1 MPTVAILGTD
11 VAPRRVVRNVVVC
24 VLLCVSAAPVLAQQ
38 PYSTEDADV
47 AKRRSVKVSV
57 GAEFDALQPEDT
69 DHDRQTTV
77 LTRVNY
83 GVLDKL
89 EIEFA
94 APVIYLRNT
103 AEPNAGGYGDTQA
116 AVKYQVREDSHGPAV
131 AVAFSVQ
138 APTGDAERDIGS
150 GVTMTWINAIVGHT
164 VAEKTKVA
172 VNAGF
177 MPSGNPSIGALGINA
192 HRGKIVTFGGMLSR
206 EVSGKLK
213 LGGEINGAMTTTG
226 DAQHQL
232 HVLGGGNYELRRG
245 ATIDAG
251 VVVGHFTRT
260 PRFGMMVGVTFTAP
274 STAAA
279 E

>member
-1 MPTVAILGTD
+1 VY
-11 VAPRRVVRNVVVC
+11 VV
-24 VLLCVSAAPVLAQQ
+24 LCLSAVPVFAQQ

-47 AKRRSVKVSV
+47 ARPRSVKLSV
-57 GAEFDALQPEDT
+57 GAEFDALRPEDT

-83 GVLDKL
+83 GALDKL
-89 EIEFA
+89 EIEFS
-94 APVIYLRNT
+94 APVIYLRNS

-116 AVKYQVREDSHGPAV
+116 GIKYQIREDAHGPAV
-131 AVAFSVQ
+131 ALAFSVQ
-138 APTGDAERDIGS
+138 APTGDADRDIGS

-164 VAEKTKVA
+164 IAARTKMA
-172 VNAGF
+172 INAGF

-192 HRGKIVTFGGMLSR
+192 HRGKIVTFGGAVSR
-206 EVSGKLK
+206 EVSEKLK
-213 LGGEINGAMTTTG
+213 LGGEINGATTTTG
-226 DAQHQL
+226 DVQHQL
-232 HVLGGGNYELRRG
+232 HVVGGGNYQLRRG

-260 PRFGMMVGVTFTAP
+260 PRVGVIVGITLTAP

>member
-1 MPTVAILGTD
+1 MRKRL
-11 VAPRRVVRNVVVC
+11 VC
-24 VLLCVSAAPVLAQQ
+24 ALLWLVAAPVFAQQ

-47 AKRRSVKVSV
+47 AKRHSVKLSI

-69 DHDRQTTV
+69 DHDRQTSV
-77 LTRVNY
+77 LTRASY
-83 GVLDKL
+83 GAVDKL
-89 EIEFA
+89 EIEA
-94 APVIYLRNT
+94 SAPVIYLQNA
-103 AEPNAGGYGDTQA
+103 AEPNAAGYGDTQA
-116 AVKYQVREDSHGPAV
+116 GIKYRIREDSHGPAV
-131 AVAFSVQ
+131 ALAFSVQ

-150 GVTMTWINAIVGHT
+150 GVTMTWINAIVEHAI
-164 VAEKTKVA
+164 AEKTKVA
-172 VNAGF
+172 LNAGF

-192 HRGKIVTFGGMLSR
+192 HRGKIVTFGGMLTR
-206 EVSGKLK
+206 EVSDKLK
-213 LGGEINGAMTTTG
+213 LGGEINGAMPTTG

-245 ATIDAG
+245 TTIDAG

-260 PRFGMMVGVTFTAP
+260 PRFGLMVGVTLTAP

>member
-1 MPTVAILGTD
+1 ML
-11 VAPRRVVRNVVVC
+11 C
-24 VLLCVSAAPVLAQQ
+24 VLLYLSATPVRAQQ
-38 PYSTEDADV
+38 PYSTENADV
-47 AKRRSVKVSV
+47 AKPRSLTLSV
-57 GAEFDALQPEDT
+57 GAEFDALQPEDA

-83 GVLDKL
+83 GASDKL
-89 EIEFA
+89 EIEFS
-94 APVIYLRNT
+94 APVIYLQNA
-103 AEPNAGGYGDTQA
+103 AEPNAAGYGDTQA
-116 AVKYQVREDSHGPAV
+116 AIKYQIREDTRGPAV
-131 AVAFSVQ
+131 ALAFSVQ

-150 GVTMTWINAIVGHT
+150 GVTMTWINASVGH
-164 VAEKTKVA
+164 AIADKTKVA
-172 VNAGF
+172 ANAGF

-192 HRGKIVTFGGMLSR
+192 RRGKIVTFGGMLTR
-206 EVSGKLK
+206 EVTEKLK

-226 DAQHQL
+226 DVQHQL

-245 ATIDAG
+245 TTIDAG

-260 PRFGMMVGVTFTAP
+260 PRFGVMVGVTLTAP

>member
-1 MPTVAILGTD
+1 
-11 VAPRRVVRNVVVC
+11 VC
-24 VLLCVSAAPVLAQQ
+24 ALLCLSAAPAFGQQ

-47 AKRRSVKVSV
+47 ARLHSVKLSV

-77 LTRVNY
+77 LTRVDY
-83 GVLDKL
+83 GALDKL
-89 EIEFA
+89 EIEFS
-94 APVIYLRNT
+94 APVIYLQNA
-103 AEPNAGGYGDTQA
+103 AEPNAVGYGDTQA
-116 AVKYQVREDSHGPAV
+116 AIKYQVREDAHGPAV
-131 AVAFSVQ
+131 ALAFSVQ

-150 GVTMTWINAIVGHT
+150 GVTMTWINAIVGYT
-164 VAEKTKVA
+164 IASKTKVA
-172 VNAGF
+172 ANAGF

-192 HRGKIVTFGGMLSR
+192 HRGKIVTFGGMLTR
-206 EVSGKLK
+206 EVSEKLK

-226 DAQHQL
+226 EIQHQL

-245 ATIDAG
+245 TTLDAG

-260 PRFGMMVGVTFTAP
+260 PRFGVMVGVTLTAP
-274 STAAA
+274 SAAAA

>member
-1 MPTVAILGTD
+1 
-11 VAPRRVVRNVVVC
+11 
-24 VLLCVSAAPVLAQQ
+24 LLCALLCFSATPVFAQQ
-38 PYSTEDADV
+38 PYSTEEADV
-47 AKRRSVKVSV
+47 ARPRSVKLSI

-77 LTRVNY
+77 LTRVSY
-83 GVLDKL
+83 GVHDKL
-89 EIEFA
+89 EIDA
-94 APVIYLRNT
+94 SAPVIYLQNT

-116 AVKYQVREDSHGPAV
+116 GIKYQIREDVHGPAL
-131 AVAFSVQ
+131 ALAFSVQ

-164 VAEKTKVA
+164 IADKTKMA

-192 HRGKIVTFGGMLSR
+192 HRGKIVTFGGMVTR
-206 EVSGKLK
+206 EVNDKLK
-213 LGGEINGAMTTTG
+213 LGGEINGAVTATG

-232 HVLGGGNYELRRG
+232 HVVGGGNYELRRG
-245 ATIDAG
+245 TTIDAG

-260 PRFGMMVGVTFTAP
+260 PRFGVLVGVTLTAP

>member
-1 MPTVAILGTD
+1 
-11 VAPRRVVRNVVVC
+11 VRNGLLC
-24 VLLCVSAAPVLAQQ
+24 VLLWVSAAPAFAQQ

-47 AKRRSVKVSV
+47 AKPRSVKVSV

-83 GVLDKL
+83 GALDKL
-89 EIEFA
+89 EIEVS
-94 APVIYLRNT
+94 APVIYLQNT

-116 AVKYQVREDSHGPAV
+116 AIKYQVREDSHGPAV

-138 APTGDAERDIGS
+138 APTGDADRDIGS
-150 GVTMTWINAIVGHT
+150 GVTMTWINAIIGHRI
-164 VAEKTKVA
+164 ADKTKLA

-206 EVSGKLK
+206 AVSGKLK

-226 DAQHQL
+226 EVEHQV

-251 VVVGHFTRT
+251 LVVGHFTRT
-260 PRFGMMVGVTFTAP
+260 PRFGVLVGVTLTAP